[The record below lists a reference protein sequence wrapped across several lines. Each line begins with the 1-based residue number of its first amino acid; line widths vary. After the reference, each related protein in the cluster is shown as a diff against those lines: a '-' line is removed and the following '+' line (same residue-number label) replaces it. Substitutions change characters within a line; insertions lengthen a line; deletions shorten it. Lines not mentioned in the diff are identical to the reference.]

1 MNRPA
6 PRKSGLV
13 GTSPLTPPAPAAAVV
28 PQPAVSTVVV
38 EPVVTSGVE
47 PAAPVQ
53 TSEKYPRLN
62 YYVKDADTA
71 GRIRAAYL
79 AGRSQ
84 YDWASFSE
92 MQAAAVLALVSQLE
106 QEING
111 GAQFSP
117 KPAGAVPTGR
127 SVK

>member
-38 EPVVTSGVE
+38 TSGVE

-62 YYVKDADTA
+62 YYVKDTDTA

>member
-13 GTSPLTPPAPAAAVV
+13 GTSPLTPPATAAAVA
-28 PQPAVSTVVV
+28 PQPAVPAVAV
-38 EPVVTSGVE
+38 EPGVAPVVE

-62 YYVKDADTA
+62 YYVKDIDTA

-84 YDWASFSE
+84 YEWANFSE
-92 MQAAAVLALVSQLE
+92 MQAAAVLALVTQLE

-111 GAQFSP
+111 GVQFPP